1 MDEAGEHHDTG
12 EVLGTA
18 IERSTDNIEEIR
30 SGVVAECVKSA
41 SDEQRLVLA
50 YQVTA
55 AQRRSG
61 DRRKARDQC
70 PPASREGDVVGQQH
84 ISSGQKTPGSILVT
98 FMPADMVKQQHTL
111 RHCDTITTSTT
122 TRYGPD
128 NDIAPRLASSDNF
141 VDAWSGETGNDN
153 VSNTPARDQIN
164 AVVLAKENKPT
175 YVVADN
181 EAASVDRSSRG
192 LDGAGQLTP
201 SRRSLRQEHRRMV
214 KTRQTQIV

>member
-1 MDEAGEHHDTG
+1 
-12 EVLGTA
+12 
-18 IERSTDNIEEIR
+18 
-30 SGVVAECVKSA
+30 
-41 SDEQRLVLA
+41 
-50 YQVTA
+50 
-55 AQRRSG
+55 
-61 DRRKARDQC
+61 
-70 PPASREGDVVGQQH
+70 
-84 ISSGQKTPGSILVT
+84 
-98 FMPADMVKQQHTL
+98 MVKQQHTL
-111 RHCDTITTSTT
+111 RHCDTITTSAT

-128 NDIAPRLASSDNF
+128 NDIAPRLTSSDNF
-141 VDAWSGETGNDN
+141 VDASSGETGNDN

-164 AVVLAKENKPT
+164 AVVLANENKPA